1 MIDAP
6 VYWTVVTELSPNS
19 TLTSGSGSF
28 ASSENSGALLSAVPQ
43 TMLSSPSEVPQTM
56 LSPPSVP
63 HTMLSPGSAVP
74 QTMLSSSAVPH
85 TMLSQ
90 SSVPHTM
97 LSTRLIAL
105 ANADTLVPQT
115 MLSSSDVPQTMLSQL
130 PSQSV
135 PHTMLSPESP
145 SVFTVPQTMLFAQA
159 FASGFR

>member
-6 VYWTVVTELSPNS
+6 VCWTVVSEISPNS
-19 TLTSGSGSF
+19 RVTSGSGSLS
-28 ASSENSGALLSAVPQ
+28 SSENNGALLSAVPQ

-90 SSVPHTM
+90 SP
-97 LSTRLIAL
+97 
-105 ANADTLVPQT
+105 P
-115 MLSSSDVPQTMLSQL
+115 P
-130 PSQSV
+130 QSV
-135 PHTMLSPESP
+135 PHTM
-145 SVFTVPQTMLFAQA
+145 
-159 FASGFR
+159 